1 MAHESNSEEDEII
14 LDDVIENEQLGM
26 KKEFNV
32 FVRRDLVNHIELL
45 KKNYIESQDLIKVEM
60 PLYVDASLRRQ
71 RYSSP

>member
-32 FVRRDLVNHIELL
+32 FVRRDLVPHIDLL
-45 KKNYIESQDLIKVEM
+45 RKNYIESQDLIKV
-60 PLYVDASLRRQ
+60 
-71 RYSSP
+71 